1 MTSTTDTAL
10 EILKQDSLGRVRVS
24 EERRKAL
31 LEEYERSGMSGQQ
44 YAAFVGVKYQT
55 FATWVQK
62 RRRNE
67 NAAAGEAA
75 AGGGAMQW
83 VEAVVEKSAGGGV
96 LVVHLG
102 AGAKMEVGDERG
114 AALAAEVLRQL
125 GIGRC

>member
-1 MTSTTDTAL
+1 MTNTTETTL
-10 EILKQDSLGRVRVS
+10 EILKQDRLGRVRVS

-31 LEEYERSGMSGQQ
+31 LEEYERSGMSGQE
-44 YAAFVGVKYQT
+44 YAAFVGIKYQT

-62 RRRNE
+62 RRRNG
-67 NAAAGEAA
+67 NAGAGEAA
-75 AGGGAMQW
+75 AGGGRMQW

-102 AGAKMEVGDERG
+102 GGAKMEVGDERG
-114 AALAAEVLRQL
+114 AVLAAEVMRQL